1 MQHPNQNRP
10 AGRASIFDQGIRET
24 GLIGAKVDTAT
35 GAEFTITL
43 QAPVGM
49 SVDLERLYVTNS
61 WDKAVANTIG
71 IGVDATPITTWT
83 SLKVNSSRNLIRGT
97 SPGASGMMFSPY
109 RERHYFRSNPV
120 YLPANQKIELKG
132 VVTATGFEGQACAV
146 VPVIADEDADQLA
159 RPSDLVAEIRSQQLV
174 NLPLAST
181 YAALDG
187 SQENATTASGGIVDV
202 GGMTITANLAPTSNY
217 QGVDGVDA
225 LQVGD
230 IVVPSGRVYFYSSA
244 ASPVAPGAVWG
255 PRRVGFRGI
264 DFGLFKL
271 TNDQSIGLKAATA
284 YTTDASGTVT
294 FPLFTA
300 FDGKSIGRAC

>member
-1 MQHPNQNRP
+1 MQHPSHNRP
-10 AGRASIFDQGIRET
+10 AARSSIFDQGIRET
-24 GLIGAKVDTAT
+24 GLVGDKVDTTT
-35 GAEFTITL
+35 GSEFTITL
-43 QAPVGM
+43 KAPVGM

-61 WDKAVANTIG
+61 WDVALANTVG
-71 IGVDATPITTWT
+71 IGVDATPITRWT
-83 SLKVNSSRNLIRGT
+83 SLKVNSSRNLIRGST
-97 SPGASGMMFSPY
+97 PGASGMMFSPY

-120 YLPANQKIELKG
+120 YLPANQSIELKG
-132 VVTATGFEGQACAV
+132 VCTATGFAGQACAI

-181 YAALDG
+181 FATLDG

-202 GGMTITANLAPTSNY
+202 GGMTIEANWAPTLSY
-217 QGVDGVDA
+217 QGLDAVDA
-225 LQVGD
+225 LQVND

-244 ASPVAPGAVWG
+244 SSPVAPGAVWG
-255 PRRVGFRGI
+255 PKRIGFRGV

-271 TNDQSIGLKAATA
+271 TNDQSIGIKALTGYAA
-284 YTTDASGTVT
+284 DASGTVT